1 MNDVDDDASLLRAWS
16 EGDTDAGNRLLGR
29 YFDRLLVFFGPRA
42 ERDVEDLVQRTMLSC
57 VRAHASVHTSSSFRA
72 FLFTT
77 AKNELVD
84 HYRRRGSAPPLA
96 EPDDVVCQR
105 TTPSQY
111 AVGREERRRLAR
123 ALQRLDLDLQM
134 VVALHYWEGMTN
146 VELAETLEIPLGTV
160 KSRLRRAKEA
170 LQELLLAQATP
181 AEVDATLASLETW
194 AERVARAGGS
204 PNPNSSRSS

>member
-1 MNDVDDDASLLRAWS
+1 MTETDDDATLLHAWS
-16 EGDTDAGNRLLGR
+16 QGDGDAGNRLLGR

-57 VRAHASVHTSSSFRA
+57 VRAHATVHKASSFRA

-111 AVGREERRRLAR
+111 AVGREQRRMLAR
-123 ALQRLDLDLQM
+123 ALQRIDVDLQM

-146 VELAETLEIPLGTV
+146 AELAETLEIPLGTV

-170 LQELLLAQATP
+170 LQELLLAHATA
-181 AEVDATLASLETW
+181 AEVDVTLASLDAW
-194 AERVARAGGS
+194 AERVARGGGT
-204 PNPNSSRSS
+204 PDPNSSLPS

>member
-1 MNDVDDDASLLRAWS
+1 VSDLDDDAALLTAWS
-16 EGDTDAGNRLLGR
+16 DGDADAGNRLLGR

-57 VRAHASVHTSSSFRA
+57 VRARGSVQRASSFRA

-77 AKNELVD
+77 AKHELID
-84 HYRRRGSAPPLA
+84 HYRRRTHALPSA
-96 EPDDVVCQR
+96 EPDEAVCDR
-105 TTPSQY
+105 TTPSQF
-111 AVGREERRRLAR
+111 AIGREQRRSLAR
-123 ALQRLDLDLQM
+123 ALQTLDVDLQI

-170 LQELLLAQATP
+170 LKESLLERGTGA
-181 AEVDATLASLETW
+181 DADQTLASLDAW
-194 AERVARAGGS
+194 AQRAGRRGDE
-204 PNPNSSRSS
+204 PDEDSREKS